1 MVDAEF
7 SESLDSTCPSK
18 KGCQFVDA
26 AGGSSHGVG
35 LMVASTSRVSCSA
48 RSWAMFCH
56 SGTSSVWLW
65 PPRKCVEYSDSLIFL
80 CVCPFNNS
88 IARRSVFAGRISPG
102 KVLIA
107 TLSSSDCHLR
117 CSVLI
122 GRFHFTELLVTELET
137 SWVKDKLNHR
147 WFWFGTG
154 GSSLVIPPRVS
165 DLLGKRRCRLRL
177 GGSKTQIRQ
186 SEIRWSRV
194 NLQLGVAQ
202 KPDMRT
208 ENCTT
213 R

>member
-1 MVDAEF
+1 M
-7 SESLDSTCPSK
+7 T
-18 KGCQFVDA
+18 
-26 AGGSSHGVG
+26 
-35 LMVASTSRVSCSA
+35 
-48 RSWAMFCH
+48 
-56 SGTSSVWLW
+56 
-65 PPRKCVEYSDSLIFL
+65 
-80 CVCPFNNS
+80 
-88 IARRSVFAGRISPG
+88 RRSVFAGRTSLA
-102 KVLIA
+102 KVFVA

-147 WFWFGTG
+147 CFWFGTS
-154 GSSLVIPPRVS
+154 GSSSVIPPRVS

-202 KPDMRT
+202 KSNMRT
-208 ENCTT
+208 KYFDTRLMSSSIHIILTVRKNLWSQFYKLGTCTEKCKKMSQNRFVLFSRLAECQRVRKLGFDGDFKPNDEAT
-213 R
+213 WRRRCAYL